1 MGEGYSRILFPADKF
16 GFLLGIFLLQ
26 LLTLPLF
33 EGKLVSGFL
42 SDLLFLLLLAAAAY
56 SVKDNRYFR
65 LALVLGSLSLVGV
78 VVCFFT
84 DNISVLL
91 ITSVFYLIYL
101 GLVTVLIALD
111 VGRDPRINI
120 DNVMGGL
127 CVYIL
132 IGVFWAMLFSALET
146 ASPGSFEFGR
156 HGAHPDLVQAGTL
169 LYYYSF
175 ITLMTI
181 GFGDVIPMSHMA
193 QTLSI
198 LEGLVGQFYLVF
210 FMASL
215 VGRYISQKQN
225 CA

>member
-1 MGEGYSRILFPADKF
+1 MVGGFSRIFFSADRF
-16 GFLLGIFLLQ
+16 GLLLAIVLLQ
-26 LLTLPLF
+26 LLTLPFF
-33 EGKLVSGFL
+33 EGKLASGFI

-56 SVKDNRYFR
+56 SVRNNRYFR
-65 LALVLGSLSLVGV
+65 MALALGGLSLAGV
-78 VVCFFT
+78 LVCFFT
-84 DNISVLL
+84 ENTFVLL
-91 ITSVFYLIYL
+91 VTSVVYLAYL
-101 GLVTVLIALD
+101 GFVTVLIVVD

-132 IGVFWAMLFSALET
+132 IGVFWATLFSMLET
-146 ASPGSFEFGR
+146 ASPGSFAFGP
-156 HGAHPDLVQAGTL
+156 HGAHPDLVQSGTL

-175 ITLMTI
+175 INLMTI
-181 GFGDVIPMSHMA
+181 GFGDVVPMSHMA

-215 VGRYISQKQN
+215 VGRYIAGKN
-225 CA
+225 KG